1 MMDFNELLDFEKIN
15 VKDLPG
21 INEKWIQEYIANKP
35 GVLGLG
41 ELELKA
47 KEKIQPNAGRLDLL
61 LEDTD
66 DNRRYEVELQLGK
79 TDESHIIRTIEY
91 WDIERRRY
99 PQFDHCAVIIA
110 ENITT
115 RFLNVIQLFNGH
127 IPLIAIQ
134 MNVFRVN
141 GKIAINFTKIL
152 DEVKKGLDVDEIPP
166 EETDR
171 NYWEIKGAKETVA
184 LADDI
189 LKIIRKIEQS
199 FDINYNKHY
208 IGLKKNNVSFN
219 FVVMYAK
226 KSFLRIEFKMD
237 KNEEIEAFVNEN
249 GLDVLGYNSR
259 NNRYQIRLTK
269 TEIIEKEDIIKQ
281 LLEKSYKY
289 FS

>member
-1 MMDFNELLDFEKIN
+1 MDFNDLLDFEKIN
-15 VKDLPG
+15 VKDLSG
-21 INEKWIQEYIANKP
+21 INEKWIQDYIANKP
-35 GVLGLG
+35 SVLGLG

-99 PQFDHCAVIIA
+99 PQYDHCAVIIA

-134 MNVFRVN
+134 MNVFKVN
-141 GKIAINFTKIL
+141 DKIAINFTKIL

-171 NYWEIKGAKETVA
+171 NYWEIKGSKETVA

-189 LKIIRKIEQS
+189 LKIIKKIEQS
-199 FDINYNKHY
+199 FEINYNKHY
-208 IGLKKNNVSFN
+208 IGLKKNNISFN
-219 FVVMYAK
+219 FVIMYAK
-226 KSFLRIEFKMD
+226 KSFLRVEFKMD

-249 GLDVLGYNSR
+249 GLDVLEYNFR
-259 NNRYQIRLTK
+259 NNRYKIRLSK
-269 TEIIEKEDIIKQ
+269 TEITEKEDIIKQ
-281 LLEKSYKY
+281 LLEKSYEY